1 VRAAPIDL
9 DQGFTVR
16 RARSRRQRETGNPL
30 MPADSAVIVSGIVA
44 MFAAFM
50 VVLGYVWIWSNQKSR

>member
-1 VRAAPIDL
+1 
-9 DQGFTVR
+9 
-16 RARSRRQRETGNPL
+16 